1 MGIFDNLP
9 FSGLGSDGD
18 MSKRLDRVAKLSV
31 ENVDI
36 PSEFRPT
43 DLEAWLF
50 APAGTRVGILGEP
63 QGNAQSE
70 LTPELVELIKDRFE
84 RLETALDLMEA
95 NIKLTQ
101 QQTAEIVGSRVAS
114 GVQAPSEGVSTDMI
128 HTVGEDGE
136 VTSKPIEMDSDHPM
150 THLEIGEN
158 LGLIDVE
165 RASKISGSRFSYLF
179 GDLVKIQFN
188 LVSYTLNKLSEKGF
202 NPTIP
207 PVLVREN
214 ALFGTGFFPDDSDQV
229 YEVQND
235 DLFLV
240 GTSEVSL
247 AALHT
252 DEIIDMKNLP
262 LRYAGY
268 STCFRREAGTYGK
281 DTSGIFRVHQF
292 DKVEMFSF
300 CDPEKSYE
308 EHEQILAIEEEIL
321 KDLEIPYRVVD
332 VCTGDLGASAAKKY
346 DIEAWIPSQKK
357 YREVTSCSNTTDF
370 QARRLNM
377 RTKIEDVNTILH
389 TLNGTALAVGRI
401 LIALLENNQQPDGS
415 VIFSDDLGQILG
427 VNKLSKK

>member
-1 MGIFDNLP
+1 MIDPQLLKTNIEAIEENLRKRDLDIDLDKLKLLDESRRALKFESEKLRAEQKKLGKEIASASEKEKVILLEKAEKISDKVKSLSEETQQKDEEFFDAWI
-9 FSGLGSDGD
+9 
-18 MSKRLDRVAKLSV
+18 K
-31 ENVDI
+31 I
-36 PSEFRPT
+36 PNIVNSSSPVGKT
-43 DLEAWLF
+43 DEDNKEIKK
-50 APAGTRVGILGEP
+50 VGEP
-63 QGNAQSE
+63 
-70 LTPELVELIKDRFE
+70 K
-84 RLETALDLMEA
+84 
-95 NIKLTQ
+95 NIKN
-101 QQTAEIVGSRVAS
+101 
-114 GVQAPSEGVSTDMI
+114 
-128 HTVGEDGE
+128 
-136 VTSKPIEMDSDHPM
+136 PM

-300 CDPEKSYE
+300 CDPEKSNE
-308 EHEQILAIEEEIL
+308 EHEHILAIEEEIL

-346 DIEAWIPSQKK
+346 DIEAWIPSQQK

-377 RTKIEDVNTILH
+377 RTKNEDGNTILH

-415 VIFSDDLGQILG
+415 VTFSDDLGKILG
-427 VNKLSKK
+427 VNKLS

>member
-1 MGIFDNLP
+1 MIDPQLLKTNIEAIEENIRKRDLDIDLDKLKLLDESRRALKFESEKLRAEQKKLGKEIASASEKEKSNLLEKAEKISNNVKSLSEETQQKDEEFFDAWI
-9 FSGLGSDGD
+9 
-18 MSKRLDRVAKLSV
+18 K
-31 ENVDI
+31 I
-36 PSEFRPT
+36 PNIVNSSSPVGKT
-43 DLEAWLF
+43 DEDNKEIKK
-50 APAGTRVGILGEP
+50 VGEP
-63 QGNAQSE
+63 
-70 LTPELVELIKDRFE
+70 K
-84 RLETALDLMEA
+84 
-95 NIKLTQ
+95 NIKN
-101 QQTAEIVGSRVAS
+101 
-114 GVQAPSEGVSTDMI
+114 
-128 HTVGEDGE
+128 
-136 VTSKPIEMDSDHPM
+136 PM

-300 CDPEKSYE
+300 CDPEKSNE
-308 EHEQILAIEEEIL
+308 EHEHILAIEEEIL

-346 DIEAWIPSQKK
+346 DIEAWIPSQQK

-377 RTKIEDVNTILH
+377 RTKNEDGNTILH

-401 LIALLENNQQPDGS
+401 LIALLENNQQSDGS
-415 VIFSDDLGQILG
+415 VMFSDDLGKILG
-427 VNKLSKK
+427 VNKLS

>member
-1 MGIFDNLP
+1 MIDPQLLKTNIEAIEENIR
-9 FSGLGSDGD
+9 
-18 MSKRLDRVAKLSV
+18 KRDLDIDLDKLKLLDESRRTLKF
-31 ENVDI
+31 E
-36 PSEFRPT
+36 SEKLRA
-43 DLEAWLF
+43 EQK
-50 APAGTRVGILGEP
+50 ILGKEIASASEKEKAILLEKAEKISNKVKSLSEETQQKDEEFFDAWIKIPNIVSSSSPVGKTDEDNKEIKKVGEP
-63 QGNAQSE
+63 
-70 LTPELVELIKDRFE
+70 K
-84 RLETALDLMEA
+84 
-95 NIKLTQ
+95 NIKN
-101 QQTAEIVGSRVAS
+101 
-114 GVQAPSEGVSTDMI
+114 
-128 HTVGEDGE
+128 
-136 VTSKPIEMDSDHPM
+136 PM

-252 DEIIDMKNLP
+252 DEIIDIENLP

-300 CDPEKSYE
+300 CDPEKSNE
-308 EHEQILAIEEEIL
+308 EHEHILAIEEEIL

-346 DIEAWIPSQKK
+346 DIEAWIPSQQK

-377 RTKIEDVNTILH
+377 RTKNENGNTILH

-401 LIALLENNQQPDGS
+401 LIALLENNQNSDGS
-415 VIFSDDLGQILG
+415 VTFSDDLGKILG
-427 VNKLSKK
+427 VNKLS

>member
-1 MGIFDNLP
+1 MIDPQLLKTNIEAIEENLRKRDLDIDLDKLKLLDESRRALKFESEKLRAEQKKLGKEIASASEKEKVILLEKAEKISDKVKSLSEETQQKDEEFFDAWI
-9 FSGLGSDGD
+9 
-18 MSKRLDRVAKLSV
+18 K
-31 ENVDI
+31 I
-36 PSEFRPT
+36 PNIVNSSSPVGKT
-43 DLEAWLF
+43 DEDNKEIKK
-50 APAGTRVGILGEP
+50 VGEP
-63 QGNAQSE
+63 
-70 LTPELVELIKDRFE
+70 K
-84 RLETALDLMEA
+84 
-95 NIKLTQ
+95 NIKN
-101 QQTAEIVGSRVAS
+101 
-114 GVQAPSEGVSTDMI
+114 
-128 HTVGEDGE
+128 
-136 VTSKPIEMDSDHPM
+136 PM

-300 CDPEKSYE
+300 CDPKKSNE
-308 EHEQILAIEEEIL
+308 EHEYILTIEEEIL
-321 KDLEIPYRVVD
+321 QDLEIPYRVVD

-377 RTKIEDVNTILH
+377 RTKNEDGNTILH

-401 LIALLENNQQPDGS
+401 LIALLENNQQSDGS
-415 VIFSDDLGQILG
+415 VTFSDDLGKILG
-427 VNKLSKK
+427 VNKLS

>member
-1 MGIFDNLP
+1 MIDPQLLKTNIEAIEENLRKRDLDIDLDKLKLLDESRRALKFESEKLRAEQKKLGKEIASASEKEKVILLEKAEKISDKVKSLSEETQQKDEEFFDAWI
-9 FSGLGSDGD
+9 
-18 MSKRLDRVAKLSV
+18 K
-31 ENVDI
+31 I
-36 PSEFRPT
+36 PNIVNSSSPVGKT
-43 DLEAWLF
+43 DEDNKEIKK
-50 APAGTRVGILGEP
+50 VGEP
-63 QGNAQSE
+63 
-70 LTPELVELIKDRFE
+70 K
-84 RLETALDLMEA
+84 
-95 NIKLTQ
+95 NIKN
-101 QQTAEIVGSRVAS
+101 
-114 GVQAPSEGVSTDMI
+114 
-128 HTVGEDGE
+128 
-136 VTSKPIEMDSDHPM
+136 PM

-300 CDPEKSYE
+300 CDPEKSNE
-308 EHEQILAIEEEIL
+308 EHEHILAIEEEIL

-346 DIEAWIPSQKK
+346 DIEAWIPSQQK

-377 RTKIEDVNTILH
+377 RTKNEDGNTILH

-401 LIALLENNQQPDGS
+401 LIALLENNQHSDGS
-415 VIFSDDLGQILG
+415 VTFSDDLGKILG
-427 VNKLSKK
+427 VNKLS